1 MAAAV
6 AEADTMCLSPRVI
19 TGTQIRM
26 ARVALRWGVRDL
38 ASAAG
43 VGTATITRAEAA
55 AGVPGLNALTL
66 LRVKEALERGGA
78 EFTPDGAVR
87 VRQP

>member
-1 MAAAV
+1 
-6 AEADTMCLSPRVI
+6 
-19 TGTQIRM
+19 M

-66 LRVKEALERGGA
+66 LRIKSALEAAGA
-78 EFTPDGAVR
+78 EFTPDGGVR
-87 VRQP
+87 MSQP